1 MKKLSLC
8 LLFPA
13 FAFVGASFSFAH
25 KETNASVGLVVT
37 SDPRPPI
44 YRTFS
49 LGKESKQSLHEMT
62 LIIAWSPT
70 LKGLTGKS
78 VYQIW
83 GDERILSKKQLTH
96 SLRSLYESYQDWGD
110 RKPHVLVMGNDWAVG
125 RELDPL
131 MKKLSK
137 DHSIDTFYYGASF
150 AFRKIEFERRWPDLD
165 KHALK
170 KITEAIDE
178 VLKTEK
184 EKE

>member
-1 MKKLSLC
+1 MKKFTLC

-13 FAFVGASFSFAH
+13 FAFAGAFFSFGH

-70 LKGLTGKS
+70 QKALTGKS
-78 VYQIW
+78 GYQIW
-83 GDERILSKKQLTH
+83 GDERILSIKQLTDI
-96 SLRSLYESYQDWGD
+96 LRILYESYADWGD
-110 RKPHVLVMGNDWAVG
+110 RKPHLLVMGNDWAAG
-125 RELDPL
+125 SELNPL

-137 DHSIDTFYYGASF
+137 DHSIDTFHYGASF
-150 AFRKIEFERRWPDLD
+150 AFGKIEFKRRWPDLD

-170 KITEAIDE
+170 KITEAIDGA
-178 VLKTEK
+178 LNREK

>member
-1 MKKLSLC
+1 MKKLTLC

-13 FAFVGASFSFAH
+13 FAFITASFIFAH
-25 KETNASVGLVVT
+25 KENNASVGLVVT
-37 SDPRPPI
+37 TDPRPLI

-49 LGKESKQSLHEMT
+49 LGKESKQSLHAMT
-62 LIIAWSPT
+62 LILAWSPT
-70 LKGLTGKS
+70 QKGLAGKS
-78 VYQIW
+78 GYQIW

-96 SLRSLYESYQDWGD
+96 SLRALYESYADWGD
-110 RKPHVLVMGNDWAVG
+110 RKPHVLVMGNDWAAG

-131 MKKLSK
+131 MKNLSK

-170 KITEAIDE
+170 KITEAIDGA
-178 VLKTEK
+178 LKTDE
-184 EKE
+184 

>member
-1 MKKLSLC
+1 MKKLPLSI
-8 LLFPA
+8 LFPA
-13 FAFVGASFSFAH
+13 ISFVGGSSVFAH
-25 KETNASVGLVVT
+25 EESKELGILTLT
-37 SDPRPPI
+37 TDPRPPI

-62 LIIAWSPT
+62 LIIAWNPT
-70 LKGLTGKS
+70 RKGLTGKS
-78 VYQIW
+78 GYQIW

-178 VLKTEK
+178 VLKTEE
-184 EKE
+184 EK

>member
-1 MKKLSLC
+1 MKKLPLSI
-8 LLFPA
+8 LFPA
-13 FAFVGASFSFAH
+13 IFFIGGSSVFAH
-25 KETNASVGLVVT
+25 KESKELGILTLT
-37 SDPRPPI
+37 TDPRPPI

-49 LGKESKQSLHEMT
+49 LGKSSNQSLHAMT

-70 LKGLTGKS
+70 QKGRSGKS
-78 VYQIW
+78 GYQIW
-83 GDERILSKKQLTH
+83 GDERILSKKQLTQ
-96 SLRSLYESYQDWGD
+96 SLHLLYDSYEDWGD
-110 RKPHVLVMGNDWAVG
+110 RKPHMLVMGNDWAVG

-170 KITEAIDE
+170 KITEAIDG
-178 VLKTEK
+178 VLKTDEEK
-184 EKE
+184 E

>member
-1 MKKLSLC
+1 MKKLTLC

-13 FAFVGASFSFAH
+13 FAFVGASFSFAY

-37 SDPRPPI
+37 TDPRPPI

-49 LGKESKQSLHEMT
+49 LGKSSNQSLHAMT

-70 LKGLTGKS
+70 QKGWSGKS
-78 VYQIW
+78 GYQIW
-83 GDERILSKKQLTH
+83 GDERILSKKQLTQ
-96 SLRSLYESYQDWGD
+96 SLHLLYESYADWTP
-110 RKPHVLVMGNDWAVG
+110 RQPHILVMGNDWAVG
-125 RELDPL
+125 RELDSL

-170 KITEAIDE
+170 KITESIDG
-178 VLKTEK
+178 VLKTEE

>member
-1 MKKLSLC
+1 MKKLPLSI
-8 LLFPA
+8 LFPA
-13 FAFVGASFSFAH
+13 ISFVGGNSVFAQQ
-25 KETNASVGLVVT
+25 ETNASVVLAMAT
-37 SDPRPPI
+37 DPRPPI

-62 LIIAWSPT
+62 LIIAWDPT
-70 LKGLTGKS
+70 RKGLTGKS
-78 VYQIW
+78 GYQIW

-110 RKPHVLVMGNDWAVG
+110 RKPHVLVMGNDWAAG

-150 AFRKIEFERRWPDLD
+150 AFRKIEFKRRWPDLD
-165 KHALK
+165 KPALT
-170 KITEAIDE
+170 KITKAIDE
-178 VLKTEK
+178 VLEPEQEK
-184 EKE
+184 K